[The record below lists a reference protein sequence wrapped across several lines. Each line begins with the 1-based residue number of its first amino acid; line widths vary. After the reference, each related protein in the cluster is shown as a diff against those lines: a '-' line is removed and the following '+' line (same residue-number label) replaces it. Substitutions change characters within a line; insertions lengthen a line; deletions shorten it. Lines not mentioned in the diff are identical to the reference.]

1 MDKILVRE
9 VLGGP
14 MAAQAEDDTEGQ
26 SGGETW
32 AFSYF
37 SKALRTWS
45 MALAPRG
52 ERGLEYFIHFS
63 GAAEKTPPFFSA

>member
-14 MAAQAEDDTEGQ
+14 MAAQAEDATEGQ

-37 SKALRTWS
+37 SKAPPYMEHDVGTQGGAW
-45 MALAPRG
+45 PRI
-52 ERGLEYFIHFS
+52 FH
-63 GAAEKTPPFFSA
+63 PFLWCS